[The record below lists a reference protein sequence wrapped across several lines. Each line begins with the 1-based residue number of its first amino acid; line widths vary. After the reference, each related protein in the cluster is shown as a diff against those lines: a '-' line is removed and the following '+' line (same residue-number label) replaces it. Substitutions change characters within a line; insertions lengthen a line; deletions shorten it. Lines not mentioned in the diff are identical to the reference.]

1 MEKKKYN
8 VQYSTSFNKELVEA
22 MDYLTNVLSN
32 PNAAN
37 KLIKELEE
45 KVKILAVFPRIF
57 SPQIHNDDIVYKFKI
72 QNYSVFYYI
81 QDNTITICNIFYSKR
96 NLSDL
101 LNSIK

>member
-8 VQYSTSFNKELVEA
+8 IQYSTSFNKGLVEA
-22 MDYLTNVLSN
+22 MDYLSNILNN
-32 PNAAN
+32 PNAAG

-45 KVKILAVFPRIF
+45 KVKILTVFPRIF
-57 SPQIHNDDIVYKFKI
+57 SLQIHNDDLVYKFKI
-72 QNYSVFYYI
+72 QNYLVFYYI
-81 QDNTITICNIFYSKR
+81 QEDTITICNIFYSKR

>member
-1 MEKKKYN
+1 M
-8 VQYSTSFNKELVEA
+8 
-22 MDYLTNVLSN
+22 TNVLSN
-32 PNAAN
+32 QNAAN

-45 KVKILAVFPRIF
+45 KVKILTVFSRIF
-57 SPQIHNDDIVYKFKI
+57 SPQIHNDDLVYKFKI

-81 QDNTITICNIFYSKR
+81 QNDKVIICNIFYSKR